1 MLFLRML
8 QNLVARWAPEMH
20 PDTAS
25 PLCSGSEGVL
35 STEMGRAIV
44 DLARTARSENRVHEM
59 FNSHSADKVLAA
71 LKDCPEAAEFLSELD
86 AFLNMHGH
94 RALKEFELASVRWD
108 EDPTPVLGM
117 VRNYLVVDTE
127 LESTE
132 NDVQKQREA
141 LMIELT
147 SHLDRLPL
155 EGLGHPR
162 RAIIKKLVEQTRYYM
177 KLRENSRFYHIMGFY
192 GVRKKIL
199 AWGMLDLVWGSTM
212 MIGIALAMLWMDLSL
227 GLIVLSVLPVLAW
240 ISIKFQHRI
249 LKSARIVRKTNSRI
263 TGSYNESIMG
273 VQTSKAFV
281 KEAENLKNFGELTDQ
296 MHSASVLNLV
306 QAALYL
312 PIVLTLGSVAIG
324 LALVFGGLEVIWG
337 TISAGTM
344 VAFLAYARH
353 FFEPIEQLA
362 AWFAEMQMA
371 QASAERI
378 MSLVLAEPEIQDSD
392 EVIAAMHGDK
402 KANTAIDGY
411 PDEINEI
418 TFEDVSFSY
427 EIGDPVLKHVNLTI
441 EQGETLAI
449 VGSTGGGKSTLVSLL
464 CRFYEP
470 TEGRILIDGVD
481 YKSHSLHW
489 LQSNLGIVLQ
499 SSHIFG
505 GSILENI
512 RYGNLKASDEDVFEA
527 SRKAG
532 AHAFIEAM
540 KDGYQ
545 TSVGE
550 GGSKLSAGQKQLIS
564 FARAILADPKIL
576 IMDEATSSVDTE
588 TEQQIQEG
596 LDNLLSGRIALVIAH
611 RLSTIRN
618 ADRIL
623 VIEHGAITE
632 SGSHDELMAVQGRY
646 YKLYTQQSLAEFA
659 DTEAYWQE

>member
-1 MLFLRML
+1 MSDVYFDDENYHDGFDDDSYHQGM
-8 QNLVARWAPEMH
+8 NL
-20 PDTAS
+20 
-25 PLCSGSEGVL
+25 
-35 STEMGRAIV
+35 
-44 DLARTARSENRVHEM
+44 DL
-59 FNSHSADKVLAA
+59 
-71 LKDCPEAAEFLSELD
+71 
-86 AFLNMHGH
+86 
-94 RALKEFELASVRWD
+94 W
-108 EDPTPVLGM
+108 
-117 VRNYLVVDTE
+117 
-127 LESTE
+127 
-132 NDVQKQREA
+132 
-141 LMIELT
+141 
-147 SHLDRLPL
+147 
-155 EGLGHPR
+155 
-162 RAIIKKLVEQTRYYM
+162 KKLLGYALHYKKEVAILATCAFFTAVCEIAYPLITKSVIDAIAADGVNTDLSFYAWLYLFFTILLGFSIGGFITFGGKIRTHVAHDIRMDGFCNLQALSFSYYDFRPVGWLM
-177 KLRENSRFYHIMGFY
+177 ARMTSDCERLSN
-192 GVRKKIL
+192 IL
-199 AWGMLDLVWGSTM
+199 AWGMLDLVWSFTM
-212 MIGIALAMLWMDLSL
+212 MIGIAIAMLWMDASL
-227 GLIVLSVLPVLAW
+227 GLIVMSVLPVLAW

-296 MHSASVLNLV
+296 MHSASVLNLI

-337 TISAGTM
+337 TITAGTM

-378 MSLVLAEPEIQDSD
+378 MSLVMAEPDIRDSD
-392 EVIAAMHGDK
+392 DVVAAMHEDK
-402 KANTAIDGY
+402 KTNAAIDGY
-411 PDEINEI
+411 PDEINQI
-418 TFEDVSFSY
+418 TFDDVSFSY
-427 EIGDPVLKHVNLTI
+427 EIGDPVLKNVNLTI
-441 EQGETLAI
+441 DQGETLAI

-470 TEGRILIDGVD
+470 TEGRILINDID
-481 YKSHSLHW
+481 YKSRSLQW

-512 RYGNLKASDEDVFEA
+512 RYGNLEATDDEVFAA

-532 AHAFIEAM
+532 AHVFIEAM

-611 RLSTIRN
+611 RLSTIRH

-623 VIEHGAITE
+623 VIEHGEITE
-632 SGSHDELMAVQGRY
+632 SGSHDALMSVQGRY
-646 YKLYTQQSLAEFA
+646 YRLYTQQSLAEFA
-659 DTEAYWQE
+659 DTEAYWQK